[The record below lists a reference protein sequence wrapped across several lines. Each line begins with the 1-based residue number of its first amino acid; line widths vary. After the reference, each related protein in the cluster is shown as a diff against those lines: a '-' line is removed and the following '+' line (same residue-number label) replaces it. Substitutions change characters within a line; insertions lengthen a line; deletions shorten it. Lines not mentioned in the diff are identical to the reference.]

1 MKKMIKTV
9 AVLSLVLASM
19 SFVSA
24 KETTVLGV
32 KYTVIEKCADL
43 ETLRTKVNDGKGYNV
58 ILEKDIN
65 CVDNGNKQKLFS
77 SIGKSESRPFLHVF
91 DGNGKTISGLNI
103 GEAGS
108 EYAGFFAVI
117 GKGATVKNFTLANS
131 SVNSSNTRVGAIAGV
146 NYGTIDS
153 VIVAEN
159 VIVEGGTLTGGLV
172 GNNGRYGTITN
183 SVNKASVMSG
193 AFGGGIAGVST
204 NVVTNSVNY
213 GSISAHYA
221 AGGILGWN
229 AYRQQN
235 DSTFTPGQVISCENN
250 GSVVVA
256 SNDLE
261 AEEIEPFT
269 YDYWYAG
276 GIVGY
281 NQDGSIDNC
290 RNNGSVESLV
300 EKYEEECIEWG
311 IFRCLESRKKS
322 LLTSYVGGIVGGSV
336 FDGYSKYWDAKYYTS
351 VTNSINT
358 SSNVAAISPSK
369 AAGVVG
375 VVDVKGSKNNAER
388 SVVQNCYYDQDVFK
402 GASAITK
409 VGKGTI
415 TDVDGMETSAMKTQ
429 NLTDVLNTMNGKRE
443 NAFAWYFETGDYPRL
458 SMGTNHGVFH
468 IVFKV
473 DGDVYFETMT
483 DKGVVENAVASPTTG
498 NNRSFNGWLDEY
510 NVLYSTDGAN
520 KRTYGK
526 NVEYNA
532 SFDKLFAI
540 KFVTSYGKELSTAYF
555 KAGAVPFYSE
565 TNIPADDT
573 TAAVIYK
580 FQKWDREFVAV
591 TKEETYTAIYDEDPV
606 LVDITFVNYNDT
618 VLKVVPTAVGSVPV
632 FSENDEVPSREGNAQ
647 FTYEFTGWTPEL
659 VAATEAAKYTAVY
672 KEIVNTF
679 DVKFFVLGG
688 QKGETQKVAYG
699 MKATAPAIDSVPGY
713 RFDGWDKAFDN
724 VVTDLDVKAL
734 MTPMVVVCFN
744 APDYNVENCKEYKKD
759 STYEVPALPSM
770 EGEEGFAC
778 TDWTLDGSKFEA
790 SEFKP
795 SEKMEFIAECH
806 DNYFDVK
813 FFVLGEQKGETQKV
827 AYGMKA
833 TAPAFDS
840 VPSYRF
846 DGWDKAFDNV
856 VADLDVNANMTK
868 MEDFCIIALGEK
880 NCKSVP
886 VDSLLELPDTPSNED
901 STCYEWQDEDGVTF
915 DMAQFYVTD
924 ASVLKAKCT
933 ADFLMVRF
941 FVDGNIVD
949 ENKVARGHDAVA
961 PEVSDKKGFRFDH
974 WDADFTNVQENL
986 DVNAV
991 FVETVEYCII
1001 AAGID
1006 TCKTVD
1012 KGSENDTPDLPKS
1025 EDEAGVTCTDW
1036 LVGGEIYNEN
1046 TFIADSAITFVG
1058 VCHNNAFEVKFFAFE
1073 ALVDS
1078 QKVAYGAAAIAPDS
1092 LLSDYEG
1099 FRFKSWDKAFDN
1111 VIEDL
1116 TVNAVFDT
1124 MVKVSVL
1131 DTSFYVPKDTVIK
1144 GIKEKLDSLSAFVCE
1159 DIMVNGEALDADTI
1173 LVDKDIAVTANCHA
1187 EKYTV
1192 SYYAKDSLLGTEK
1205 VFHNLSAKANVNIP
1219 EIAGKR
1225 FVGWDVAEKLKHV
1238 IEDLKANA
1246 VYEDVDSV
1254 FVIANGKAIDTL
1266 VIVKGDSVNYVL
1278 PNLENTADSTFN
1290 GWKFN
1295 DKNVSAGDTVVV
1307 KGGMTIVAD
1316 FSRTVGITGNYV
1328 VGFSV
1333 ISENG
1338 KLQVVGAKLGDVM
1351 TVFDLQGR
1359 VVLNKQIQSV
1369 VETVE
1374 ISRSGGFLVR
1384 VGYQTRKI
1392 TIK

>member
-1 MKKMIKTV
+1 
-9 AVLSLVLASM
+9 M
-19 SFVSA
+19 SFVSS
-24 KETTVLGV
+24 KETTFLGV
-32 KYTVIEKCADL
+32 KYTVIEKCDDL

-58 ILEKDIN
+58 RLEKDIN
-65 CVDNGNKQKLFS
+65 CVDNRNKQKFFS

-159 VIVEGGTLTGGLV
+159 VTVKGGTVTGGLV

-204 NVVTNSVNY
+204 NVVTNSINY
-213 GSISAHYA
+213 GSVSAHYT

-256 SNDLE
+256 SNALNATEMD
-261 AEEIEPFT
+261 PFT
-269 YDYWYAG
+269 YDYKYAG

-281 NQDGSIDNC
+281 NQDGTIDNC
-290 RNNGSVESLV
+290 RNNGSVESTYEV
-300 EKYEEECIEWG
+300 KYENGE
-311 IFRCLESRKKS
+311 CLEYYSRWPYLCTKYEQLPVYS
-322 LLTSYVGGIVGGSV
+322 SYVGGVVGGTN
-336 FDGYSKYWDAKYYTS
+336 FDNYSKYQGADYTAS
-351 VTNSINT
+351 VKNCINT
-358 SSNVAAISPSK
+358 SSKVSWPNSVK
-369 AAGVVG
+369 GAGVVG
-375 VVDVKGSKNNAER
+375 YVNNSADGKK

-402 GASAITK
+402 GASAIIN
-409 VGKGTI
+409 VSKGTI
-415 TDVDGMETSAMKTQ
+415 VDVNGMETSAMKTQ

-483 DKGVVENAVASPTTG
+483 DKGVMENAVASPTTG

-510 NVLYSTDGAN
+510 NVLYSTDSAN

-555 KAGAVPFYSE
+555 KADAVPFYSE

-591 TKEETYTAIYDEDPV
+591 TKEETYTAVYEKIPV

-659 VAATEAAKYTAVY
+659 AAATEATKYTAAY
-672 KEIVNTF
+672 KEIVNT
-679 DVKFFVLGG
+679 
-688 QKGETQKVAYG
+688 
-699 MKATAPAIDSVPGY
+699 
-713 RFDGWDKAFDN
+713 
-724 VVTDLDVKAL
+724 
-734 MTPMVVVCFN
+734 
-744 APDYNVENCKEYKKD
+744 
-759 STYEVPALPSM
+759 
-770 EGEEGFAC
+770 
-778 TDWTLDGSKFEA
+778 
-790 SEFKP
+790 
-795 SEKMEFIAECH
+795 
-806 DNYFDVK
+806 FDVK

-827 AYGMKA
+827 AYGKNA
-833 TAPAFDS
+833 EAPAFDS
-840 VPSYRF
+840 VPGYRF

-856 VADLDVNANMTK
+856 VADLDVDANMTK

-880 NCKSVP
+880 NCTSVP
-886 VDSLLELPDTPSNED
+886 VDSLLELPDTPNSED
-901 STCYEWQDEDGVTF
+901 STCYEWLDEDGVTF

-961 PEVSDKKGFRFDH
+961 PEVFDKKGFRFDH
-974 WDADFTNVQENL
+974 WDVDFTNVQENL

-1073 ALVDS
+1073 TLVDS

-1099 FRFKSWDKAFDN
+1099 FRFKSWDKSFDN

-1116 TVNAVFDT
+1116 TVNAMFDT
-1124 MVKVSVL
+1124 LMKVSIL
-1131 DTSFYVPKDTVIK
+1131 DTFFYVPKDTVIRD
-1144 GIKEKLDSLSAFVCE
+1144 IKEKLEKLVAFVCE
-1159 DIMVNGEALDADTI
+1159 DIMVNDEALDADTI

-1219 EIAGKR
+1219 KIAGKR

-1359 VVLNKQIQSV
+1359 VILNKRIQSV

-1374 ISRSGGFLVR
+1374 ISRSGSFLVR
-1384 VGYQTRKI
+1384 VGHQTRKV